1 MTTEIAILVSAVC
14 AVVGIALGF
23 LVGFLVR
30 KKIGEAKIGSAEAE
44 AQKILDEALP
54 LVEFKLKYLKSKYDL
69 SNVDGRVKYL
79 NDAIDVLSMLTSDV
93 ERELY
98 TPDRKSVV

>member
-44 AQKILDEALP
+44 AQKILDEARKNAESAKKESLLEAKETIMAQRNGHP
-54 LVEFKLKYLKSKYDL
+54 
-69 SNVDGRVKYL
+69 
-79 NDAIDVLSMLTSDV
+79 A
-93 ERELY
+93 RE
-98 TPDRKSVV
+98 P